1 MALIC
6 LEAGDLPLERVELPF
21 EAGDLPLDP
30 LNLTGKV
37 AELLAELLET
47 LYDFCTVRDKTR
59 RDAAEVGVRQRRC
72 RGLVAER

>member
-6 LEAGDLPLERVELPF
+6 LEAGDLPLERVELSF
-21 EAGDLPLDP
+21 EAGALPLDP

-47 LYDFCTVRDKTR
+47 LYDFCT
-59 RDAAEVGVRQRRC
+59 ARQNEERRC
-72 RGLVAER
+72 RGGCEAEKVQRLAER